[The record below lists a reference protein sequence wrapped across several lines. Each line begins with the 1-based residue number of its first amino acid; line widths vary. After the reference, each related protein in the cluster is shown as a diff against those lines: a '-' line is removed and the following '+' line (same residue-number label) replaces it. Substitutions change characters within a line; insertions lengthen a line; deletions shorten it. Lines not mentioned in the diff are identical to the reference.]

1 MPEDYYDVPEV
12 PEESLGKRII
22 KVALKL
28 LILIVSIPVEVLA
41 LKYTVVIP
49 CEMFIVNVAEG
60 IGKLLLGVL
69 GVMIVFLGLS
79 FVIGIAMAAIMMW
92 LCIDE

>member
-1 MPEDYYDVPEV
+1 VPEV

-49 CEMFIVNVAEG
+49 CQMFIVNVAEG

-69 GVMIVFLGLS
+69 GAMIVFLGLS
-79 FVIGIAMAAIMMW
+79 LVIGIAMAAIMMW